1 MGFSDR
7 FGKPSGG
14 VRVKTLRVDAHFL
27 FRKKMS
33 SKCCDVLLGHVP
45 FLPSSWV
52 EPPEGLLGSRVGYV
66 RLTWE
71 ACFDVHAKTRV
82 VQICQIRRQVH
93 LADVF
98 DGGLFVIKLGRTKKL
113 QTWNSSCNSPG
124 ARKMTSNLVPKVN
137 IF

>member
-14 VRVKTLRVDAHFL
+14 VRVKTLRVDAKFL
-27 FRKKMS
+27 LRKKMS
-33 SKCCDVLLGHVP
+33 SKCCDFLLATS
-45 FLPSSWV
+45 FLKNFLGFKHW
-52 EPPEGLLGSRVGYV
+52 GLLSSRVGYI

-71 ACFDVHAKTRV
+71 ACFDVRAKTRV
-82 VQICQIRRQVH
+82 VQICQVQRQVH

-98 DGGLFVIKLGRTKKL
+98 DGGLFVIKLGRTKML
-113 QTWNSSCNSPG
+113 QTWNSSCNSRR